1 MKAPTRAGRPDSH
14 RATCDRLVAAAVGR
28 APGRTLPL
36 FSLILSFRRRK
47 QGAWCGQAWLAA
59 VLDVDERTIRR
70 HLAVL
75 VAADLIDVE
84 GHEAH
89 HDPATGQ
96 WRRRT
101 NRYRCRFPKKRT
113 RPKPTYHQ
121 VTPSGHSCPVNAFSN
136 QLSVGSAP
144 CGPPPTPPPRC
155 ISCDNEPPP
164 GRWRCDPCQD
174 KI

>member
-1 MKAPTRAGRPDSH
+1 MF
-14 RATCDRLVAAAVGR
+14 VAAAGR
-28 APGRTLPL
+28 VRGNALDL
-36 FSLILSFRRRK
+36 FGLLQTFRRRK
-47 QGAWCGQAWLAA
+47 LAA
-59 VLDVDERTIRR
+59 WPSQRWIADVLDVDERTVRR
-70 HLAVL
+70 WLKKL
-75 VAADLIDVE
+75 VAAGVVE
-84 GHEAH
+84 VEDHDAY

-174 KI
+174 EIGTR